1 MDTEKDGVIPNT
13 HTDTSHGGLALH
25 YRSEYGLNIIPGF
38 PGSKEPYK
46 GGPGHSYHVR
56 ATQGVCMTPQEIIWF
71 WERNPTSNILMFP
84 GAVSGVDVIDVDE
97 KPGAKSGMETLVE
110 SGLDWVID
118 EGRKVFTPTGNGFHL
133 YFKHTDDCGI
143 NRKLIPLGLEVFWAG
158 NQYVVM
164 PPSIVENTFTG
175 EWGWYSVNPTQYSP
189 NAMGLDALKP
199 IPDELVQFF
208 VERGSKSHHQK
219 KKGFAPKGQFDS
231 LESSYPKPGTIIN
244 VSTKTLRQLG
254 LESVDR
260 QKKSSKLNHL
270 AKNTEYPSKVRA
282 FKAEA
287 APLKKEMSQLKA
299 KYETER
305 KGFLSNHPGCSAKDI
320 ETELQPI
327 SDEMNILQKAFN
339 RLQDESIRALTSLMK
354 NRYWYE
360 LPEGWIFRIKTNW
373 YWVGM
378 PGTKHNGVE
387 YHPTPEEL
395 GSIRGKGNGKYIVR
409 DDGTTIVRFK
419 RNRRGK
425 SDRFHWYLLYA
436 GERFDIL
443 QENDFL

>member
-1 MDTEKDGVIPNT
+1 MDSEKDGVIPNT
-13 HTDTSHGGLALH
+13 HTATSHGGLALQ
-25 YRSEYGLNIIPGF
+25 YQAEYGLNIIPGF

-46 GGPGHSYHVR
+46 VGPGHSYHVQ

-84 GAVSGVDVIDVDE
+84 GSVSGVDVIDVDN
-97 KPGAKSGMETLVE
+97 KPGKKSGFETLE
-110 SGLDWVID
+110 EQGLSWVID
-118 EGRKVFTPTGNGFHL
+118 EGRKVFTPTGDGLHL
-133 YFKHTDDCGI
+133 YFKHTDDWGI

-158 NQYVVM
+158 NGYVVM

-189 NAMGLDALKP
+189 HTMGLDGLKP

-208 VERGSKSHHQK
+208 LERGSKSHHQK
-219 KKGFAPKGQFDS
+219 KKGFAPKGQLDS
-231 LESSYPKPGTIIN
+231 LESSYPKPGTIIH
-244 VSTKTLRQLG
+244 VPTKTIRQLG

-287 APLKKEMSQLKA
+287 DQLHKEMNQLKY
-299 KYETER
+299 KYRTER
-305 KGFLSNHPGCSAKDI
+305 EAILSDNPGCSAQDI
-320 ETELQPI
+320 ETALKPI
-327 SDEMNILQKAFN
+327 SDDMNILQMSFN
-339 RLQDESIRALTSLMK
+339 RLHTVALRALTSLKK

-360 LPEGWIFRIKTNW
+360 LEDGWIFRRKDDW

-387 YHPTPEEL
+387 YHPSPEEL
-395 GSIRGKGNGKYIVR
+395 RSIRGKGNGKYIVR
-409 DDGTTIVRFK
+409 DDGTTIVRFQRK
-419 RNRRGK
+419 RRGK
-425 SDRFHWYLLYA
+425 PARFHWYLLHSV
-436 GERFDIL
+436 ERYDIL
-443 QENDFL
+443 KENDFL